1 MSWLKSDQSLR
12 DHPKKDHLA
21 ELLFNGST
29 PNDVADYASA
39 GVLHY
44 LWYWALDY
52 AQDGDLGKFTDRQI
66 AKGCRWQGDP
76 VLLVQALT
84 AAGFVDEKTRRIHDW
99 DEWAGVLIQRRER
112 NAEYMRKA
120 RGEHVASTSNT
131 RDGKSRK
138 SDKHGAGA
146 RVSYSTKARARAKA
160 KTPVDNSP
168 VSVDNSEL
176 VCWRCAKP
184 ITNDELL
191 DDLIVISQRGTRHRE
206 CGR

>member
-1 MSWLKSDQSLR
+1 MTWLKSDQSLR

-52 AQDGDLGKFTDRQI
+52 AHDGDLTKFTDRQI

-76 VLLVQALT
+76 LLLMQALME
-84 AAGFVDEKTRRIHDW
+84 AGFIDKKTRRIHDW
-99 DEWAGVLIQRRER
+99 DEWAGVLITRRER
-112 NAEYMRKA
+112 NAEYMRKT
-120 RGEHVASTSNT
+120 RGEHVAPTSHP

-146 RVSYSTKARARAKA
+146 RASTSAAPRARAKA
-160 KTPVDNSP
+160 KVPVDKSASPVDNSP
-168 VSVDNSEL
+168 YCPNDGATL
-176 VCWRCAKP
+176 QADGHCPVCEKVKP
-184 ITNDELL
+184 
-191 DDLIVISQRGTRHRE
+191 
-206 CGR
+206 